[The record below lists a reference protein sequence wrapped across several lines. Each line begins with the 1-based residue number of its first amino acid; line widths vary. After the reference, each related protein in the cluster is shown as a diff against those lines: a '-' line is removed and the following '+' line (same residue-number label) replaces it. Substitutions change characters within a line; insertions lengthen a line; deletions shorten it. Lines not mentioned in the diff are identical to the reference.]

1 VWLRLSV
8 VMLGFVRFGW
18 VGFGEV
24 RIEKE
29 RQESKNI
36 LTLPQ
41 IATPDRRLAY
51 QTR

>member
-24 RIEKE
+24 RIEK
-29 RQESKNI
+29 N
-36 LTLPQ
+36 
-41 IATPDRRLAY
+41 DRRVKISLHY
-51 QTR
+51 RRLPHPTED